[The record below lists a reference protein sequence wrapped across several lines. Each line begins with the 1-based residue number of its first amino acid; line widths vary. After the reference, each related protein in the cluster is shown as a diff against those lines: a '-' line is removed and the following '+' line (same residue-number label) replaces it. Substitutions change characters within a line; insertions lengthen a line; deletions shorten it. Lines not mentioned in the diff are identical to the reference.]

1 MQIVFTPQGDARAIY
16 GEAIDL
22 AEIGTVDM
30 RRASHVEPAE
40 GGGWYADLSPVGG
53 PLLKGF
59 RLRSEALAAEVHWLE
74 VHWLP
79 AGNPGSEFH
88 HA

>member
-1 MQIVFTPQGDARAIY
+1 MQIVFTPSGDARAIY

-22 AEIGTVDM
+22 AAIGSVDVK
-30 RRASHVEPAE
+30 RASHVEPD
-40 GGGWYADLSPVGG
+40 GSGGWYADLSPVGG
-53 PLLKGF
+53 PVLTGF
-59 RLRSEALAAEVHWLE
+59 RQRSEALAAEVNWLELHWLT
-74 VHWLP
+74 